1 MRVKIFISAQPDEQ
15 VYHKFTMSWMLKNIR
30 HTFQC
35 CFLRT
40 LIPPWHYAS
49 FCATIFGSYSM
60 LHLYLYF
67 M

>member
-40 LIPPWHYAS
+40 LIPP
-49 FCATIFGSYSM
+49 
-60 LHLYLYF
+60 
-67 M
+67 